1 MKRHFKY
8 SNGYINVDENN
19 VYITSTG
26 NWSETKILTEKPF
39 GKSMYDDGKYF
50 GFYQVLG
57 FIILLLVSIF
67 SNDTTWYIKGGLIL
81 LCGLLFYKTK
91 DYFTPELGERFLIPK
106 IKILNINQTKK
117 QLIIEF
123 KSLDNK
129 NDFIKL
135 NGIIEIDELRN
146 NLRPVTNDNLM

>member
-8 SNGYINVDENN
+8 SNGFINVDENN
-19 VYITSTG
+19 IYITSTG

-50 GFYQVLG
+50 AFYQVFG
-57 FIILLLVSIF
+57 FIVVLVISLF
-67 SNDTTWYIKGGLIL
+67 LTETTWYIKAGLIL
-81 LCGLLFYKTK
+81 LCSLLFYKTK

-106 IKILNINQTKK
+106 IKILDINQTKK

-123 KSLDNK
+123 KSLDDK
-129 NDFIKL
+129 KDIIKL
-135 NGIIEIDELRN
+135 NGIIEIDELLD
-146 NLRPVTNDNLM
+146 NLRPVTNNTLI